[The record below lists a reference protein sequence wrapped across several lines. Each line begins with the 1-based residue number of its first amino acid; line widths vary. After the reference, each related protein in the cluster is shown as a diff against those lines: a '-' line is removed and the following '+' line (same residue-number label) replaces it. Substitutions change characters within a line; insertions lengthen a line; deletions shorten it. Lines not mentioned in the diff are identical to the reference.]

1 MPGTIFKSLPTGTG
15 RKEINL
21 RVQQIRNLRNRI
33 SHNEPLCFKDKAF
46 DLAYV
51 NEMYI
56 MISDF
61 LKWIDPQIINSLG
74 KENLDRVSHE
84 INETTSLL

>member
-1 MPGTIFKSLPTGTG
+1 
-15 RKEINL
+15 
-21 RVQQIRNLRNRI
+21 
-33 SHNEPLCFKDKAF
+33 
-46 DLAYV
+46 
-51 NEMYI
+51 

-84 INETTSLL
+84 IRETGKLL